1 MKPAGEQVICPLACT
16 RECRYLTVCLGGV
29 RMPTWKQEPPGGRHL
44 ASVGWQT
51 DFAGQ

>member
-1 MKPAGEQVICPLACT
+1 
-16 RECRYLTVCLGGV
+16 
-29 RMPTWKQEPPGGRHL
+29 MPTWKQELPGGRHL